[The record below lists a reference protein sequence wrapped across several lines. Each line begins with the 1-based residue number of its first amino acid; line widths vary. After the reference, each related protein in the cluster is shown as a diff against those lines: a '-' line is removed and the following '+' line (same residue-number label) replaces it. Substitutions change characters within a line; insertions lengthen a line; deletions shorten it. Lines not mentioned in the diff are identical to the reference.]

1 MSDDRR
7 LEAVKLPIN
16 RKRSQS
22 TIAFPY
28 CDLASSERL
37 AGHVLDGGG
46 ECRPEQLATWLG
58 HSTLNSGAFRNK
70 VAAAGQFGLVE
81 ASRNLVRLTS
91 LGKRTLDE
99 SMRRQAR
106 AEAFLEVPLYLTV
119 FEKFRGAR
127 LPAVIALEQL
137 FIDEGVTRTQSRFA
151 RQVFSR
157 SAEQAGFFET
167 TDTKLTLPK
176 GAHFPFEAQDPP
188 PEPKRPDNTAASLP
202 RLIEAILEEAPWD
215 EPWARA
221 AFEEWA
227 DLLVRAARVH
237 FGFRSEP

>member
-7 LEAVKLPIN
+7 LESVKLPVK

-22 TIAFPY
+22 TIPFPY

-37 AGHVLDGGG
+37 ARHVREGGG

-70 VAAAGQFGLVE
+70 VAAAGQFGLIQ
-81 ASRNLVRLTS
+81 AGRNLVSLTS
-91 LGKRTLDE
+91 LGKRVLDE
-99 SMRRQAR
+99 SLCRQAR
-106 AEAFLEVPLYLTV
+106 AEAFLEVPLYRTV

-137 FIDEGVTRTQSRFA
+137 FIEEGVTRTQARFA
-151 RQVFSR
+151 RQVFIR
-157 SAEQAGFFET
+157 SAEQAGFFESS
-167 TDTKLTLPK
+167 DTKLTLPK
-176 GAHFPFEAQDPP
+176 GAHFPFEAQEPP
-188 PEPKRPDNTAASLP
+188 PEPKRPDSPAAGLP

-215 EPWARA
+215 EPWTRPE
-221 AFEEWA
+221 FESWA
-227 DLLVRAARVH
+227 DLMVRAARVH